1 MHDPNLTRS
10 HYTRTARTLA
20 RRRKRNE
27 ALRWLALWL
36 LVALVGVSLALA

>member
-1 MHDPNLTRS
+1 MHDPNTTRS
-10 HYTRTARTLA
+10 HYTRTARALA

>member
-1 MHDPNLTRS
+1 MTDSNTLRS
-10 HYTRTARTLA
+10 HYLRTARALA

-36 LVALVGVSLALA
+36 LIAAACIVSALA